1 MQAKAERNAHVTHN
15 CVRSSY
21 PYKAV
26 CKKTNHIS
34 LMMGSKICKNA
45 RLSRN
50 LRKPFSSPRVT
61 SFGKKIIRIR
71 TGTRVGC
78 LTREPTQSLLDS
90 LDRSIARKC
99 PVVFVVVDK
108 VGGTRVVF
116 VFVDKVGGGAP

>member
-1 MQAKAERNAHVTHN
+1 
-15 CVRSSY
+15 
-21 PYKAV
+21 
-26 CKKTNHIS
+26 
-34 LMMGSKICKNA
+34 MMGSKICKNA

-50 LRKPFSSPRVT
+50 LRKPFLALRELLHLA
-61 SFGKKIIRIR
+61 KKLFAFEPELA
-71 TGTRVGC
+71 TKGAPASVVGC